1 MPIDTNFQYTKTWR
15 SEDDFHTYEGNEEK
29 VRDDMQCLFDEVRDA
44 LNRLAQAISAASIP
58 FTPTTG
64 VPGVSDVQAAIEA
77 VQAQIAEAVLEGLV
91 PDGTITTAKL
101 ADGAVTEPK
110 LADDAVTGEKIA
122 DGAVGGSKLAEGS
135 VDSSKLAL
143 SAGVFPLA
151 PPVTLLPGIHYFESF
166 EALERQLPNA
176 PVGTIAFVRV

>member
-44 LNRLAQAISAASIP
+44 LNRLAQAIEAANIP
-58 FTPTTG
+58 FTATAEIPN
-64 VPGVSDVQAAIEA
+64 VSNVQAAIAA
-77 VQAQIAEAVLEGLV
+77 VQAQIAGAALGDI
-91 PDGTITTAKL
+91 PDGSLTSVKL
-101 ADGAVTEPK
+101 ADGAVTAPK
-110 LADDAVTGEKIA
+110 LAEDAVTGEKIA

-151 PPVTLLPGIHYFESF
+151 VPVTLLPSIHYFESL
-166 EALERQLPNA
+166 EALEQQLPNA

>member
-29 VRDDMQCLFDEVRDA
+29 VRDDMQCLFDEICGA
-44 LNRLAQAISAASIP
+44 LNRLAQAVIAANIP
-58 FTPTTG
+58 FTAIE
-64 VPGVSDVQAAIEA
+64 GVSADNVADAIAALK
-77 VQAQIAEAVLEGLV
+77 IAIDNVSVGQMQ
-91 PDGTITTAKL
+91 DGSVVSAKL
-101 ADGAVTEPK
+101 ADGAVTEAK
-110 LADDAVTGEKIA
+110 LAEDAVTGEKIA

-151 PPVTLLPGIHYFESF
+151 VPVTLLPSIHYFESF
-166 EALERQLPNA
+166 EALEQQLPNA
-176 PVGTIAFVRV
+176 PVGTIAFVKV

>member
-44 LNRLAQAISAASIP
+44 LNRLAQAILAANIP
-58 FTPTTG
+58 FTSTPG
-64 VPGVSDVQAAIEA
+64 VPGVSNVQAAIEA

-101 ADGAVTEPK
+101 ADGAVTEAK
-110 LADDAVTGEKIA
+110 LAEDAVTGEKIA
-122 DGAVGGSKLAEGS
+122 DGAVSPDKIAAGA
-135 VDSSKLAL
+135 VDASKLAL
-143 SAGVFPLA
+143 TNGGFVVPPL
-151 PPVTLLPGIHYFESF
+151 TLTADVHYFGSV
-166 EALERQLPNA
+166 EALEETLASA
-176 PVGTIAFVRV
+176 PVGTIAFVKV